1 MLVLRSLLFN
11 ALFYIATFVQM
22 VASLPYYFFVSRA
35 KAWSVPNYWARFNNF
50 MLRVICGAT
59 VEYKGLENI
68 PDGPCIIAAKHQ
80 STWDTFV
87 MLPHLKDPVLILKR
101 QLMYIPIFGQML
113 ARMDMIAIDR
123 ASRDVAR
130 RQVNAGANRAKDNGR
145 QILIYP
151 EGTRRSPG
159 DQPLYKQGV
168 AMIYEA
174 TGLPVIPVAHNAG
187 MFWPRRKFLRY
198 PGKMTVEFLPPIL
211 PGLKRDDM
219 FRRLITDLEARCDAL
234 LIEGAS
240 QPNPPPLADTA
251 VKRLA
256 ELGFQSKS

>member
-11 ALFYIATFVQM
+11 ALFYIATFAQM

-35 KAWSVPNYWARFNNF
+35 KAWSVPNNWARFNNF

-198 PGKMTVEFLPPIL
+198 PGKMTVEFLPPIQ